1 MSLYPPCL
9 CKTYLSYIK
18 VILALIKI
26 HKVDAVYAFTIY
38 FDMSFFM
45 VFITH
50 CFVLDFLA
58 ELNILLTVATV

>member
-26 HKVDAVYAFTIY
+26 HKVAQDAFTIY
-38 FDMSFFM
+38 FDM
-45 VFITH
+45 
-50 CFVLDFLA
+50 
-58 ELNILLTVATV
+58 

>member
-26 HKVDAVYAFTIY
+26 HKVAQDAFTIY

-45 VFITH
+45 FFITH
-50 CFVLDFLA
+50 CFFCFFLA